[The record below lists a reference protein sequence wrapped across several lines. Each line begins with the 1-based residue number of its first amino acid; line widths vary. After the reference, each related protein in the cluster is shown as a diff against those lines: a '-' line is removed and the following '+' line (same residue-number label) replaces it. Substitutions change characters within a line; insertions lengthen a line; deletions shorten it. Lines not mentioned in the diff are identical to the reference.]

1 MRLETIQA
9 AGYYQ
14 KFIRNYYETIT
25 KDGNLLKK
33 VATPKKYTTNN
44 KMLNNAYYDY
54 QKTGSY
60 NSNVY
65 ISYTFKLLEL
75 SWFDFLKALFPN
87 TQGDLSNPLVEKP
100 FLLENKGGEFIETNL
115 EINTLNIVNVSFDTL
130 KELPVDSVTT
140 TEETSDFI
148 TVTAYKNIL
157 PVDYFPNYD
166 TNKNLRQNLEDGIFE
181 NLFTVTTEN
190 INIRYTK
197 ELQKGR
203 WVDGSR
209 SVRYSPYAVL
219 NPSNASIKYNI
230 KYILQGDSYSM
241 VVTKKEYTT
250 KETTPVTCSIIY

>member
-9 AGYYQ
+9 AGYYTN
-14 KFIRNYYETIT
+14 FARIYYETIT
-25 KDGNLLKK
+25 KEGNLLNK
-33 VATPKKYTTNN
+33 VATPKRYTTNN
-44 KMLNNAYYDY
+44 KTPNNAYYDY

-87 TQGDLSNPLVEKP
+87 TQGDLSNPVIEKP
-100 FLLENKGGEFIETNL
+100 FLLANNGGEFIETNL
-115 EINTLNIVNVSFDTL
+115 EINTLNIVNVSFDAL
-130 KELPVDSVTT
+130 QELPVDSVTT
-140 TEETSDFI
+140 TEETRGFI
-148 TVTAYKNIL
+148 TVTKYKYIS

-166 TNKNLRQNLEDGIFE
+166 INKNLRQNLEDGIFE

-190 INIRYTK
+190 INIRYSK
-197 ELQKGR
+197 ELQEGR

-219 NPSNASIKYNI
+219 NPSNASIKYNVEYTI
-230 KYILQGDSYSM
+230 QGNSS
-241 VVTKKEYTT
+241 VLVTKTEYTT
-250 KETTPVTCSIIY
+250 KETTPATCSIIY

>member
-14 KFIRNYYETIT
+14 NFIRNYYETIT
-25 KDGNLLKK
+25 KEGDLLKK

-44 KMLNNAYYDY
+44 KMLNNAYYGY

-60 NSNVY
+60 DSNVS

-87 TQGDLSNPLVEKP
+87 TQGDLLNPHIEKP

-115 EINTLNIVNVSFDTL
+115 EINTLNIINISFDTL

-148 TVTAYKNIL
+148 TVTKYKYIS
-157 PVDYFPNYD
+157 PIDYFPNYD
-166 TNKNLRQNLEDGIFE
+166 TSKNLRQNLEDGIFE
-181 NLFTVTTEN
+181 NLFTVSTEK
-190 INIRYTK
+190 INISYTK
-197 ELQKGR
+197 ELKKIK

-219 NPSNASIKYNI
+219 NPSNASIKYNV
-230 KYILQGDSYSM
+230 KYTIEGNSSM
-241 VVTKKEYTT
+241 LVTKKEYTT
-250 KETTPVTCSIIY
+250 KETTPATCSIIY